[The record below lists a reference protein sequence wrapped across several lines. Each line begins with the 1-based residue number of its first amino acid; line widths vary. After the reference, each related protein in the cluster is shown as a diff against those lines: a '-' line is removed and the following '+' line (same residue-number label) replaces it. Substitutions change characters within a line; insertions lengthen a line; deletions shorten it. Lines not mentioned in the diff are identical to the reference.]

1 MTEEKVRLTG
11 WNFMSN
17 SLLTSK
23 LNKRTILRDPE
34 QKNVEREGVKKA
46 AVALRMAEFL
56 IKVDEIFGDARL
68 AGAEKVSPH

>member
-1 MTEEKVRLTG
+1 
-11 WNFMSN
+11 MSN

-46 AVALRMAEFL
+46 AVALRMAEFS
-56 IKVDEIFGDARL
+56 IKVDEIFGDA
-68 AGAEKVSPH
+68 

>member
-1 MTEEKVRLTG
+1 
-11 WNFMSN
+11 
-17 SLLTSK
+17 
-23 LNKRTILRDPE
+23 LRDPE